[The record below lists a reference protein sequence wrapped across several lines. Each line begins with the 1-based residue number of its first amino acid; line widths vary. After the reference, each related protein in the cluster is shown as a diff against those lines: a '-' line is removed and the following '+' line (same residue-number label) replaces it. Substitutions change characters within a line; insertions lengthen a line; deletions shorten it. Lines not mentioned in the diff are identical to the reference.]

1 MRNLFDEMNIV
12 LNSLHEGA
20 RIIDV
25 PKEKRVTKESL
36 QNLRSKLEFAIK
48 ENNNKQYLSL
58 KKAKDSKCL

>member
-1 MRNLFDEMNIV
+1 MRDLFDEMNIV
-12 LNSLHEGA
+12 LKSLHEGV

-25 PKEKRVTKESL
+25 PKEKRVSKESL

>member
-1 MRNLFDEMNIV
+1 MRDLFDEMNIV
-12 LNSLHEGA
+12 LNSLYEGA